1 MQISI
6 KTVVSDIRG
15 MYFIVNILIS
25 QISSMF
31 IFNTIMNIIFF
42 TQFRRGIDVL
52 KSDNDMRDSQFSASI
67 CHIRKSHLIIF
78 SAFLTTVRT

>member
-52 KSDNDMRDSQFSASI
+52 KSDNDIRDS
-67 CHIRKSHLIIF
+67 
-78 SAFLTTVRT
+78 

>member
-6 KTVVSDIRG
+6 KTAVSDIRG

-52 KSDNDMRDSQFSASI
+52 KSDNDMRDSQFS
-67 CHIRKSHLIIF
+67 
-78 SAFLTTVRT
+78 

>member
-52 KSDNDMRDSQFSASI
+52 KIDNDIRDS
-67 CHIRKSHLIIF
+67 
-78 SAFLTTVRT
+78 

>member
-31 IFNTIMNIIFF
+31 KFNTIMNIIFF

-52 KSDNDMRDSQFSASI
+52 KSDNDIRDS
-67 CHIRKSHLIIF
+67 
-78 SAFLTTVRT
+78 

>member
-6 KTVVSDIRG
+6 KTAVSDIRG

-52 KSDNDMRDSQFSASI
+52 KSDNDIRDS
-67 CHIRKSHLIIF
+67 
-78 SAFLTTVRT
+78 

>member
-6 KTVVSDIRG
+6 KTVVSDIPG

-52 KSDNDMRDSQFSASI
+52 KSDNDIRDS
-67 CHIRKSHLIIF
+67 
-78 SAFLTTVRT
+78 